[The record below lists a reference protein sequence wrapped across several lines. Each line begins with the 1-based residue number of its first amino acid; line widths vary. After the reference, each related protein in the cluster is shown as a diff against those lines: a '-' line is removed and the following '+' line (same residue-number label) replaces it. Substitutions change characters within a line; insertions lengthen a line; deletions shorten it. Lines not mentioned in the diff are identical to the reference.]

1 LHKFMRQ
8 IIFVCFTVIFISWGH
23 AVAMPDILTTD
34 EIYPGMTGIAKTV
47 VKGSDI
53 TTFDVEII
61 GVVDS
66 GKGSGKA
73 IMARASGP
81 VIDAAGGI
89 LQGMSGS
96 PVYIND
102 KLIGAAASGFK
113 DMDPRVFFITPISD
127 MLEIWNYPDG
137 ENKTTIEQIDLKK
150 VAEDKAKQVKEDEE
164 KAKKAVVKAQDTTTS
179 DKPVLAK
186 KESAVSDKK
195 IKKNQSAKVA
205 DKAKTTEVLEPK
217 TAVFVSG
224 FGDAGFSFLKKKL
237 APLGFEPSQLGGQ
250 TAGAS
255 GKVDYNTTLEPGSAV
270 GVALAYGDFSIGAT
284 GTVTAVDGNRI
295 LAFGHPFTHKGN
307 VNYFMTDAD
316 VIGTISG
323 VSNGMK
329 IATVGN
335 IIGRINQ
342 DRNSG
347 IAGILGSYPSV
358 VPIKVTVKDNTM
370 GTSET
375 YESRIAYDEDFLPIL
390 SAGIAYASLEKSA
403 DRVGEGTAKV
413 HFEIRTDAA
422 EGGKIVRDNM
432 FYNAADVGQIAVGEL
447 GQGMSLVCAN
457 TDKESDILDVKVEI
471 TLDGERRTASI
482 MEAVPDKFKV
492 KPGDVVNFKTTIKP
506 YRKPEEVLKIPYTVP
521 KMQAAGTMNLE
532 LRGGG
537 LVPVTQ
543 LLLMQTGIDISPV
556 EDKQKTTSEKIK
568 DFLLTDKNNEIIITP
583 AATPVVSEEKQK
595 KLIEEAIKRSE
606 SIGKEEASAGNKKQK
621 EISADP
627 EAKFA
632 TNYVIDNVIHVSL
645 QVEKKN

>member
-1 LHKFMRQ
+1 MHKFMKQ
-8 IIFVCFTVIFISWGH
+8 IIFVCFAVLFMSWGH

-66 GKGSGKA
+66 GKGAEKA

-81 VIDAAGGI
+81 VIDATGGI

-96 PVYIND
+96 PVYING

-113 DMDPRVFFITPISD
+113 DMDPCVFFITPISD
-127 MLEIWNYPDG
+127 MMEIWKYQDKK
-137 ENKTTIEQIDLKK
+137 NKTMIEQIDLEKI
-150 VAEDKAKQVKEDEE
+150 AEDNAKQIKEDEE
-164 KAKKAVVKAQDTTTS
+164 KVKTAEVKLKKSAVTIPALQ
-179 DKPVLAK
+179 K

-195 IKKNQSAKVA
+195 IKENQPT
-205 DKAKTTEVLEPK
+205 KAAAVIEPK
-217 TAVFVSG
+217 TTVFVSG
-224 FGDAGFSFLKKKL
+224 FGDAGFSFLKAKL
-237 APLGFEPSQLGGQ
+237 APLGLEPSQLGGE

-255 GKVDYNTTLEPGSAV
+255 GQVDYSPTLEPGSAV
-270 GVALAYGDFSIGAT
+270 GVALAYGDFSVGAT

-323 VSNGMK
+323 ASNGMK

-342 DRNSG
+342 DRNAG

-358 VPIKVTVKDNTM
+358 VPIKVTIKNNTM

-375 YESRIAYDEDFLPIL
+375 YESRMAYDEDFLPTL

-403 DRVGEGTAKV
+403 DRLGESTAKV
-413 HFEIRTDAA
+413 HFEIRTDAVA
-422 EGGKIVRDNM
+422 GGKIVRDNM

-457 TDKESDILDVKVEI
+457 EDKESDILDVKVDV
-471 TLDGERRTASI
+471 TLDGDRRTASI
-482 MEAVPDKFKV
+482 ISAVPDKFKV
-492 KPGDVVNFKTTIKP
+492 KQGDVVNFKTTIKP
-506 YRKPEEVLKIPYTVP
+506 YRKAEEVLKIPYTIP

-532 LRGGG
+532 FRGGG
-537 LVPVTQ
+537 LVPATQ
-543 LLLMQTGIDISPV
+543 LLLMQTGIDMSTE
-556 EDKQKTTSEKIK
+556 EDTQKTTAEKIK
-568 DFLLTDKNNEIIITP
+568 DFLLTNKNNEILITP
-583 AATPVVSEEKQK
+583 AATPVMSEEKQK
-595 KLIEEAIKRSE
+595 KMIEEAIKRSDDL
-606 SIGKEEASAGNKKQK
+606 GKEDVSAGNKKK
-621 EISADP
+621 KDILADP
-627 EAKFA
+627 VSKFA

-645 QVEKKN
+645 QVEKKS

>member
-1 LHKFMRQ
+1 MHRFIKQ
-8 IIFVCFTVIFISWGH
+8 IIFVCFTVIFMSWGH

-73 IMARASGP
+73 IMAKASGP

-96 PVYIND
+96 PVYIDD

-113 DMDPRVFFITPISD
+113 DMDPHVFFITPISD
-127 MLEIWNYPDG
+127 MLEIWNYPD
-137 ENKTTIEQIDLKK
+137 EKNKTTIEQINLKK
-150 VAEDKAKQVKEDEE
+150 VAEDKANQVKKDEE
-164 KAKKAVVKAQDTTTS
+164 KAKKTAVKSKDTTA

-186 KESAVSDKK
+186 KESGVSDKK
-195 IKKNQSAKVA
+195 IKKNQPEEAS
-205 DKAKTTEVLEPK
+205 DKGKITEILEPK
-217 TAVFVSG
+217 TTIFVSG

-250 TAGAS
+250 TVGDS
-255 GKVDYNTTLEPGSAV
+255 GEVDYNTTLEPGSAV

-347 IAGILGSYPSV
+347 ISGILGSYPSV

-422 EGGKIVRDNM
+422 EGGKLVRDNM

-471 TLDGERRTASI
+471 TLDSDRQTASI
-482 MEAVPDKFKV
+482 TGAVPDKFKV

-521 KMQAAGTMNLE
+521 KMQPAGTMNLE
-532 LRGGG
+532 FRGGG
-537 LVPVTQ
+537 LVPVAQ
-543 LLLMQTGIDISPV
+543 LLLMQTGVDMSPE
-556 EDKQKTTSEKIK
+556 EDKQKTTAEKIK

-583 AATPVVSEEKQK
+583 AATPIVSEEKQK

-606 SIGKEEASAGNKKQK
+606 AIGKEEVSAGNKKKK
-621 EISADP
+621 EMSTDP
-627 EAKFA
+627 EAKFT
-632 TNYVIDNVIHVSL
+632 TNYVIDNVIHASL

>member
-1 LHKFMRQ
+1 MKQ
-8 IIFVCFTVIFISWGH
+8 IIFVCFAVIFMSWGH
-23 AVAMPDILTTD
+23 AVAMPNILTTD
-34 EIYPGMTGIAKTV
+34 QIYPGMTGIAKTV

-61 GVVDS
+61 GIVDS
-66 GKGSGKA
+66 GKGAAKA

-127 MLEIWNYPDG
+127 MLEIWKYPDKK
-137 ENKTTIEQIDLKK
+137 NKTTIEQIDLKK
-150 VAEDKAKQVKEDEE
+150 LAEDN
-164 KAKKAVVKAQDTTTS
+164 AKKIEEDMEKVKKAEANLKKS
-179 DKPVLAK
+179 DPAIAALTK
-186 KESAVSDKK
+186 KESIAADKK
-195 IKKNQSAKVA
+195 IKKNQPAKA
-205 DKAKTTEVLEPK
+205 ANGKTAEGIEPK
-217 TAVFVSG
+217 TTVFVSG

-237 APLGFEPSQLGGQ
+237 APLGFEPSQLGGE

-255 GKVDYNTTLEPGSAV
+255 GKVDYNPTLEPGSAV

-342 DRNSG
+342 DRNAG

-358 VPIKVTVKDNTM
+358 VPIKVTIKNNTM

-375 YESRIAYDEDFLPIL
+375 YESRMAYDEDFLPIL

-403 DRVGEGTAKV
+403 DRLGESTAKV
-413 HFEIRTDAA
+413 HFEIRTDAVA
-422 EGGKIVRDNM
+422 GGKMVRDNM
-432 FYNAADVGQIAVGEL
+432 FYNAADVGQVAVSEL

-457 TDKESDILDVKVEI
+457 TDKESDILDVKVDV
-471 TLDGERRTASI
+471 TLDGDRRTASI
-482 MEAVPDKFKV
+482 IGAVPDKFKV

-506 YRKPEEVLKIPYTVP
+506 YRKAVEVLKIPYTIP

-532 LRGGG
+532 FRGGG
-537 LVPVTQ
+537 LVPATQ
-543 LLLMQTGIDISPV
+543 LLLMQTGIDMSPE
-556 EDKQKTTSEKIK
+556 EDKQKTTAEKIK
-568 DFLLTDKNNEIIITP
+568 DFLSTDKNNEIVITP
-583 AATPVVSEEKQK
+583 AAPPIVSEEKQK
-595 KLIEEAIKRSE
+595 KMIEEAIKRSE
-606 SIGKEEASAGNKKQK
+606 DLGKEEAGAGNKKKK
-621 EISADP
+621 EMPAYP

-632 TNYVIDNVIHVSL
+632 TSYVIDNVIHVSL
-645 QVEKKN
+645 QVEKKS